1 MKCGSHLDIS
11 KSRTL
16 NAMVRVLRPKS
27 RLILL
32 FWVDVDVVAFVFVSF
47 DEVDAKVIQPVKAE
61 STLQGVDD

>member
-1 MKCGSHLDIS
+1 
-11 KSRTL
+11 
-16 NAMVRVLRPKS
+16 MVRVLRPKS